1 MVLSVTG
8 LGERLK
14 EARKKKGYTLE
25 DVQKIT
31 KIQKRYLA
39 NIEEEDYSNMPGA
52 FYVRAF
58 IKQYAEAVGVDPE
71 EALAMYR
78 DSSREEE
85 VEKKEEEQQVVK
97 EPLTKPTFEM
107 SSSMREWLPKIGVAV
122 GIIAII
128 AIIYFVYKASAPT
141 ADTESDINSGEEV
154 TVQQPSGNDES
165 EEQVVLEDEK
175 GEEEE
180 KETTPAKKENEK
192 DQVEKEEGKEG
203 KEEKEEK
210 EEEEST
216 KEGTLELQSTAGETS
231 TYRLTEAEQFVLT
244 IRTSDESWVGVTDEN
259 GQEHLP
265 EGARVLTE
273 GDEVT
278 VDMSNSKRAR
288 IRVGRSQAT
297 EIHINGEKFD
307 FPTERIIQNIVIEYE
322 PAEKKEE

>member
-1 MVLSVTG
+1 MTG

-25 DVQKIT
+25 DVQEIT

-58 IKQYAEAVGVDPE
+58 IKQYAEAVDIDPE
-71 EALAMYR
+71 EVLAMYR

-97 EPLTKPTFEM
+97 EPLAKPTFEI
-107 SSSMREWLPKIGVAV
+107 SSNMREWLPKIGVAV

-154 TVQQPSGNDES
+154 TVQQPSGNDDTEG
-165 EEQVVLEDEK
+165 QVVV
-175 GEEEE
+175 EEE
-180 KETTPAKKENEK
+180 KEEKEEKDSTPAKKENEK
-192 DQVEKEEGKEG
+192 DKVEKEDGKE
-203 KEEKEEK
+203 EEKEEK

-244 IRTSDESWVGVTDEN
+244 IRTSDESWIGVTDEN

-265 EGARVLTE
+265 EGARVLAA
-273 GDEVT
+273 GDEAT

-288 IRVGRSQAT
+288 IRVGRSQVT
-297 EIHINGEKFD
+297 EIYINGEKFN
-307 FPTERIIQNIVIEYE
+307 FPTEKITQNIVIEYDR
-322 PAEKKEE
+322 AEKKEE